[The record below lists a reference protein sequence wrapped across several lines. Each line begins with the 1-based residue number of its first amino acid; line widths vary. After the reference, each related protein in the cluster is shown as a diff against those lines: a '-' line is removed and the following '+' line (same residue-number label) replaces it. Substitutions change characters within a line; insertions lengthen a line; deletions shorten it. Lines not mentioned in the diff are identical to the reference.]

1 MPQQSAPVAPTD
13 PVIAPGQVI
22 VNGAA
27 LSSPQAVYQGF
38 RAQRR
43 ELARQ
48 METIESTRA
57 DLSSRLE
64 EPLVTGADKKGLEER
79 ITQVDARIAAID
91 KQLADADAQ
100 VARAAAIPGAA
111 VDPPEPPRTVPPEA
125 AFVLGGIFMVIVLLP
140 LSIAFARRIWRRSAQ
155 VVTSIPRELMDRLM
169 RVEQTV
175 DATAI
180 EIERIGEGQR
190 FMTRLLSEANAPH
203 ALPAAAG
210 HSATVN
216 KRPGDVRL

>member
-1 MPQQSAPVAPTD
+1 MPQQTAPTTPTD

-27 LSSPQAVYQGF
+27 LSSPQAVYQGY
-38 RAQRR
+38 RAQKR
-43 ELARQ
+43 ELVRQ
-48 METIESTRA
+48 METLESTRS
-57 DLSSRLE
+57 DLSSRLA
-64 EPLVTGADKKGLEER
+64 EPLVAGADKKGLEER

-111 VDPPEPPRTVPPEA
+111 VDPPDPPRTGPPEE
-125 AFVLGGIFMVIVLLP
+125 AFVLGGIFMVVVLLP
-140 LSIAFARRIWRRSAQ
+140 LSIAYARRILRRTPQ
-155 VVTSIPRELMDRLM
+155 VLTAVPRDLTDRLM

-175 DATAI
+175 EATAI

-190 FMTRLLSEANAPH
+190 FMTRVLTEASVPH
-203 ALPAAAG
+203 ALASAAPQPAAL
-210 HSATVN
+210 HN
-216 KRPGDVRL
+216 RPGDVRP